1 MAITVATN
9 LAEFASCI
17 GTDSETI
24 KVKADEGRV
33 GIGTTNPQATLQV
46 GTGVT
51 IDGTAGVI
59 TATAFAIGISSAG
72 TSIASKFDTL
82 NFVGTGN
89 TFLVNGNTID
99 VSISGGA
106 GGASK
111 IYDSTVFAYDNVIS
125 SNVTIE
131 SPYKVATLYTS
142 PDVTTDINDGVT
154 VTVDDGCVLNFIDI

>member
-9 LAEFASCI
+9 LAEFASGI

-59 TATAFAIGISSAG
+59 TATAFAIGVSSSG

-82 NFVGTGN
+82 NFIGVGN
-89 TFLVNGNTID
+89 TFKVSGNTVD
-99 VSISGGA
+99 VAISGG
-106 GGASK
+106 GIQSN
-111 IYDSTVFAYDNVIS
+111 DSIKAYKNSIT
-125 SNVTIE
+125 SNVTL
-131 SPYKVATLYTS
+131 SNTHPTA
-142 PDVTTDINDGVT
+142 VTWVDKDLTFDIDDGVT
-154 VTVDDGCVLNFIDI
+154 VTIDDGVAWNIVS